1 MKLFQD
7 VPGLEDELQLVRQES
22 RALCEDHLFREPL
35 SSVLSAVFSVDGKL
49 LRPALVLLFGR
60 FGPEQTAS
68 SIKLRKAGVIIELTH
83 MASLIHDDIVDD
95 APTRRGRPSIQSVF
109 GKDIAV
115 YGGDYLLSRVLQLV
129 TDPDMSEAG
138 GILSR
143 TISDMC
149 SGEMSQHQDRFNTET
164 DENRYFA
171 NISGKTAALFSAACE
186 IGALLAGCTGYTNSI
201 AGRFGHSM
209 GILFQLRDDLLDC
222 LPLRENQ
229 GKPQGMDFINGIY
242 TLPVIYSF
250 ADPVQGP
257 LLRKLAG
264 NAGEMDP
271 AVLDAQVCDC
281 VAQAG
286 GLEYTRWMM
295 KQYRERA
302 IHALSQMPTH
312 KVKLPLA
319 SLLDELMDC

>member
-1 MKLFQD
+1 
-7 VPGLEDELQLVRQES
+7 
-22 RALCEDHLFREPL
+22 
-35 SSVLSAVFSVDGKL
+35 
-49 LRPALVLLFGR
+49 
-60 FGPEQTAS
+60 
-68 SIKLRKAGVIIELTH
+68 
-83 MASLIHDDIVDD
+83 
-95 APTRRGRPSIQSVF
+95 
-109 GKDIAV
+109 
-115 YGGDYLLSRVLQLV
+115 
-129 TDPDMSEAG
+129 
-138 GILSR
+138 
-143 TISDMC
+143 MC